1 MTAMTTPMAFAAAAK
16 RRALRTG
23 LRRGLTEFRQQWTNR
38 DDVLGQVVW
47 LVLILTTL
55 FFMRNAHLPG
65 TTFSLGTAT
74 VPSVLGAG
82 IVFNGLSGA
91 AGQLVIDREDGTL
104 LRAKATPNGMLGYL
118 LGKIVSL
125 SLMQVTGLVV
135 VLVPC
140 LFLFSGL
147 AADGVWSWLNL
158 LWVLAL
164 GLLATLP
171 LGAAIGSLIR
181 DPRAMALVMLPVT
194 GLTAI
199 SGIFYP
205 ITALPVW
212 VQDVAQVFPM
222 YWLGLGMRSA
232 LLPDSAVVVEIGQSW
247 RPWWTLGVLV
257 VWAVIGLALAPVLL
271 RRMARRE
278 SGSSVAERRER
289 ALQRV

>member
-1 MTAMTTPMAFAAAAK
+1 MTATTPLALTAAGKRAAA
-16 RRALRTG
+16 RNG
-23 LRRGLTEFRQQWTNR
+23 LRRGLIEFRQQWTNR
-38 DDVLGQVVW
+38 DDVLGQVIW
-47 LVLILTTL
+47 LVLILVTL
-55 FFMRNAHLPG
+55 FFLRGIHLPG
-65 TTFSLGTAT
+65 TSFSLGAAT

-82 IVFNGLSGA
+82 LVFNGLSGA
-91 AGQLVIDREDGTL
+91 AGQLVVDREDGTL

-118 LGKIVSL
+118 IGKIMSL
-125 SLMQVTGLVV
+125 SLMQVSAMLVT
-135 VLVPC
+135 LVPC
-140 LFLFSGL
+140 LILFPGL
-147 AADGVWSWLNL
+147 ADRGVWSWLNL
-158 LWVLAL
+158 LWVLAV
-164 GLLATLP
+164 GLVGTLP

-181 DPRAMALVMLPVT
+181 DPRSMALVMLPVT
-194 GLTAI
+194 GLAAI

-212 VQDVAQVFPM
+212 VQDIAQVFPM

-247 RPWWTLGVLV
+247 RPWATLGVLL
-257 VWAVIGLALAPVLL
+257 VWSVIGLVLAPVLL